1 MKILFRIQR
10 PDDSGDYHETKF
22 LYRSTRS
29 LGKPN
34 LNHNGECVFVA
45 HLLSDSS
52 SDLDP
57 VYKGI
62 ESQIKSG
69 LLPTSKRWK
78 HYDQIT
84 SLMTFK
90 FKDGSSTIVFQ
101 KSKPHFYLNGIK
113 TNKAIIMSNLA
124 KIIYKS
130 CFVDTA
136 ARMDEYVNRVL
147 TFPPNVLHSVENRT
161 PYNFYTDNMTK
172 QEVRLNTKIISDNE
186 CALEISDG
194 VWANITVKDL
204 NSFINFHRFKQ
215 KRSEKWGISP
225 ERLWRKLLGE
235 EPSPTQTKVMHAF
248 LTQNRTQDIV
258 ERRAKELVREL
269 EETYPNK
276 IKTFKTSGGVALP
289 DRLGMIVRGVVCD
302 WVLLEKRQGKKTN
315 TQGVQTY
322 MFNQNHID
330 NDAIKN
336 MEATTSGVF
345 LDGVHCGNF
354 TPNCIDNIHKNSSL
368 GDQFASRAMMLM
380 NDLTART
387 MVSTLH
393 LPEYVPEF
401 TSRLPQYY
409 FDNPQVFADEWGF
422 TVE

>member
-10 PDDSGDYHETKF
+10 PGDSGDYHETKF

-29 LGKPN
+29 LGRIN
-34 LNHNGECVFVA
+34 MNHNGECVFVA
-45 HLLSDSS
+45 NLLSDSS

-62 ESQIKSG
+62 ESQIKTS
-69 LLPTSKRWK
+69 LLPTNKRWR

-90 FKDGSSTIVFQ
+90 FKDGSSTVVFQ
-101 KSKPHFYLNGIK
+101 KSKPHFYLNGVK
-113 TNKAIIMSNLA
+113 TNKAIVMSNIA

-136 ARMDEYVNRVL
+136 ARMDEYVNRIL

-161 PYNFYTDNMTK
+161 QYNFYTENMSK

-235 EPSPTQTKVMHAF
+235 EPSPTQIKVMYAF

-269 EETYPNK
+269 EETYPDK
-276 IKTFKTSGGVALP
+276 IKTFRTSGGVSLP
-289 DRLGMIVRGVVCD
+289 DRLGMIVRGVACD
-302 WVLLEKRQGKKTN
+302 WVLLEKMQGKKTN

-330 NDAIKN
+330 NDAIKK
-336 MEATTSGVF
+336 MEATKNAIF
-345 LDGVHCGNF
+345 MDGVHCGNF

-380 NDLTART
+380 NDLTSRT

-393 LPEYVPEF
+393 LPDYVPEF

-409 FDNPQVFADEWGF
+409 FDNPQVFGDGWGRVF
-422 TVE
+422 E

>member
-10 PDDSGDYHETKF
+10 PGDSGDYHETKF

-29 LGKPN
+29 LGRIN
-34 LNHNGECVFVA
+34 MNHNGECVFLA
-45 HLLSDSS
+45 NLLSDSS

-62 ESQIKSG
+62 ESQIKTS
-69 LLPTSKRWK
+69 LLPTNKRWR

-90 FKDGSSTIVFQ
+90 FKDGSSTVVFQ
-101 KSKPHFYLNGIK
+101 KSKPHFYLNGVK
-113 TNKAIIMSNLA
+113 TNKAIVMSNIA

-136 ARMDEYVNRVL
+136 ARMDEYVNRIL

-161 PYNFYTDNMTK
+161 QYNFYTENMSK

-235 EPSPTQTKVMHAF
+235 EPSPTQIKVMYAF

-269 EETYPNK
+269 EETYPDK
-276 IKTFKTSGGVALP
+276 IKTFRTSGGVSLP
-289 DRLGMIVRGVVCD
+289 DRLGMIVRGVACD
-302 WVLLEKRQGKKTN
+302 WVLLEKMQGKKTN

-330 NDAIKN
+330 NDAIKK
-336 MEATTSGVF
+336 MEATKNAIF
-345 LDGVHCGNF
+345 MDGVHCGNF

-380 NDLTART
+380 NDLTSRT

-393 LPEYVPEF
+393 LPDYVPEF

-409 FDNPQVFADEWGF
+409 FDNPQVFGDGWGRVF
-422 TVE
+422 E

>member
-10 PDDSGDYHETKF
+10 PGDSGDYHETKF

-29 LGKPN
+29 LGRIN
-34 LNHNGECVFVA
+34 MNHNGECVFVA
-45 HLLSDSS
+45 NLLSDSS

-62 ESQIKSG
+62 ESQIKSS
-69 LLPTSKRWK
+69 LLPTNKRWR

-90 FKDGSSTIVFQ
+90 FKDGSSTVVFQ
-101 KSKPHFYLNGIK
+101 KSKPHFYLNGVK
-113 TNKAIIMSNLA
+113 TNKAIVMSNIA

-136 ARMDEYVNRVL
+136 ARMDEYVNRIL

-161 PYNFYTDNMTK
+161 QYNFYTENMSK

-235 EPSPTQTKVMHAF
+235 EPSPTQIKVMYAF

-269 EETYPNK
+269 EETYPDK
-276 IKTFKTSGGVALP
+276 IKTFRTSGGVSLP
-289 DRLGMIVRGVVCD
+289 DRLGMIVRGVACD
-302 WVLLEKRQGKKTN
+302 WVLLEKMQGKKTN

-330 NDAIKN
+330 NDAIKK
-336 MEATTSGVF
+336 MEATKNAIF
-345 LDGVHCGNF
+345 MDGVHCGNF

-380 NDLTART
+380 NDLTSRT

-393 LPEYVPEF
+393 LPDYVPEF

-409 FDNPQVFADEWGF
+409 FDNPQVFGDGWGRVF
-422 TVE
+422 E